1 MKTLPHIAELLKAAM
16 GLDMAT
22 VGSSLIERVVRERMA
37 ALEITDDS
45 LYLAVLQTSETELQA
60 LIESAVVPETWFFRD
75 REAIFA
81 TARLA
86 RQRLAE
92 QPAVPVRILSLPCST
107 GEEPYSLAMALQEEG
122 VAPTQFVI
130 DAYDI
135 RTRSLEIAAAGVY
148 GRNSFR
154 GQDLGFRDRHFTSHE
169 QGWQLQQDIRQQ
181 VRFAPGNLLA
191 PDFLRQA
198 APYDFIFCRNV
209 LIYFERE
216 VQQQVVDLLE
226 SLMKPDALV
235 FVGPA
240 EGGILLSPRMESAG
254 IALAFGFRQRS
265 SPLRP
270 SRLPAWITPPQV
282 ISAVPSTVCGVPRTG
297 LTAVTTRPAMP
308 QPTATAPTLLQQ
320 ARALAD
326 QGQFTQAEVLC
337 EQVMVEQGP
346 SAEAFYLQ
354 GLIHDAGGQ
363 DELAQRSYRK
373 ALYLQPQHQAALLQL
388 AALLQ
393 AQGDAAGA
401 ERMRQ
406 RAARVSPVPEGSHG

>member
-154 GQDLGFRDRHFTSHE
+154 GQDLGFRDRHFTPHE

-216 VQQQVVDLLE
+216 VQQQVVALLE

-282 ISAVPSTVCGVPRTG
+282 ISAVPSTVCGAPRTG

-326 QGQFTQAEVLC
+326 QGQFTQAEALC
-337 EQVMVEQGP
+337 EQVLVEQGP

-354 GLIHDAGGQ
+354 GLIHDASGQ

>member
-45 LYLAVLQTSETELQA
+45 LYLAVLQTSEAQLQA

-154 GQDLGFRDRHFTSHE
+154 GQDLGFRDRHFTPHE
-169 QGWQLQQDIRQQ
+169 QGWQLQQEIRQQ

-254 IALAFGFRQRS
+254 IALAFGFRKRS

-282 ISAVPSTVCGVPRTG
+282 ISAAPSTVCGAPRTG

-320 ARALAD
+320 ARVLAD
-326 QGQFTQAEVLC
+326 QGQFTQAEALC

-354 GLIHDAGGQ
+354 GLIHDASGQ

>member
-154 GQDLGFRDRHFTSHE
+154 GQDLGFRDRHFTPHE

-216 VQQQVVDLLE
+216 VQQQVVALLE

-326 QGQFTQAEVLC
+326 QGQFTQAEALC

-354 GLIHDAGGQ
+354 GLIHDASGQ

>member
-1 MKTLPHIAELLKAAM
+1 MKTLPHIADLLKAAM

-154 GQDLGFRDRHFTSHE
+154 GQDLGFRDRHFTPHE

-216 VQQQVVDLLE
+216 VQQQVVALLE

-270 SRLPAWITPPQV
+270 SRFPAWITPPQV

-326 QGQFTQAEVLC
+326 QGQFTQAEALC

-354 GLIHDAGGQ
+354 GLIHDASGQ

>member
-1 MKTLPHIAELLKAAM
+1 MKTLPHIADLLKAAM

-216 VQQQVVDLLE
+216 VQQQVVALLE

-326 QGQFTQAEVLC
+326 QGQFTQAEALC

-354 GLIHDAGGQ
+354 GLIHDASGQ

>member
-154 GQDLGFRDRHFTSHE
+154 GQDLGFRDRHFTPHE

-216 VQQQVVDLLE
+216 VQQQVVALLE